1 MKKKKVGGL
10 CAYLGRKYHWSKVKT
25 NKCIAKAAR
34 GRGRKRKH

>member
-10 CAYLGRKYHWSKVKT
+10 CVFLGKKYKWSKVKI

-34 GRGRKRKH
+34 GRKRRH